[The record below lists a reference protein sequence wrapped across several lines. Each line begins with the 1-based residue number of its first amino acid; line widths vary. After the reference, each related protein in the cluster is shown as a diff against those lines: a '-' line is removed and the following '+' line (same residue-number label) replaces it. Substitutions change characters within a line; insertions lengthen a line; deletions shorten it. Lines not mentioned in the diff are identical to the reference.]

1 MIVVQWIFSHPK
13 SNKIIQGS
21 FDLFAAYFCEVQI
34 NAGSSVNLDAAVEPA
49 SVSRRKQD
57 KWVRLSSF
65 TYFPKEF
72 SPLILKLKFNYT
84 TVKLF
89 LELSDESLI

>member
-1 MIVVQWIFSHPK
+1 MPEVVSISTLLWNPFQF
-13 SNKIIQGS
+13 
-21 FDLFAAYFCEVQI
+21 L
-34 NAGSSVNLDAAVEPA
+34 VENI
-49 SVSRRKQD
+49 

>member
-1 MIVVQWIFSHPK
+1 MIVVNWIFSHPK

-49 SVSRRKQD
+49 SVSRRKQENES
-57 KWVRLSSF
+57 VCRLS
-65 TYFPKEF
+65 
-72 SPLILKLKFNYT
+72 LISQRSL
-84 TVKLF
+84 VHLF
-89 LELSDESLI
+89 